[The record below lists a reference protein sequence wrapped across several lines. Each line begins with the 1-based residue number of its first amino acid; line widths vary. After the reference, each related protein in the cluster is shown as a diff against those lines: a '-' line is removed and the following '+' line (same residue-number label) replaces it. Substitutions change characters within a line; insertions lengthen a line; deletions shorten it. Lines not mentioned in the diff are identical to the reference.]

1 MSKRPTEPRR
11 GAEPRRRAEPQ
22 RSTLAAVLR
31 DVLRRTTTTLY
42 GDRAALYIVQLT
54 DEEGFALAERVH
66 AQIPGPDPAVLRE
79 RAQAR
84 SLQVPFMPGAAP
96 VETLARILESLGED
110 PEAAAFR
117 AWAVREAHASGAVP
131 VVLLQES
138 GAVVTTLSALEEMD
152 EAESDDFG
160 GWFQPRRLEA

>member
-54 DEEGFALAERVH
+54 DEEGFALAERRSS
-66 AQIPGPDPAVLRE
+66 QPAHRH
-79 RAQAR
+79 
-84 SLQVPFMPGAAP
+84 P
-96 VETLARILESLGED
+96 
-110 PEAAAFR
+110 
-117 AWAVREAHASGAVP
+117 AWRHR
-131 VVLLQES
+131 
-138 GAVVTTLSALEEMD
+138 
-152 EAESDDFG
+152 
-160 GWFQPRRLEA
+160 QPRPLQCHPRRPT

>member
-1 MSKRPTEPRR
+1 MSKRPTGPR
-11 GAEPRRRAEPQ
+11 

-54 DEEGFALAERVH
+54 DAEGFALAERVH
-66 AQIPGPDPAVLRE
+66 AQIPGPDPAILRE

-84 SLQVPFMPGAAP
+84 SLQAPFMPGAAP
-96 VETLARILESLGED
+96 VETLARILEAIGED

-117 AWAVREAHASGAVP
+117 AWAVREAHATGAVP
-131 VVLLQES
+131 VVLLQEG
-138 GAVVTTLSALEEMD
+138 GAVVTTLAALEEMED
-152 EAESDDFG
+152 APSEDFG
-160 GWFQPRRLEA
+160 GWFQPRALEA